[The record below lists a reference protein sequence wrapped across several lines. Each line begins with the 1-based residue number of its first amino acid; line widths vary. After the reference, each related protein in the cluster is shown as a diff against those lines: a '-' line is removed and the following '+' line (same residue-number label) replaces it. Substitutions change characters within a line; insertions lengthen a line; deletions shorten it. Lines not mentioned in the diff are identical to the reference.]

1 MAVRAEA
8 VVFDVDDTLYDLA
21 APYREAYAA
30 CFAERYDLP
39 VDELFVLSRDKS
51 DIALELLTAGKISAE
66 DHKVLRVQWTLADF
80 GVEVTREEALA
91 FQQAYECAQQHI
103 TLYPEAREML
113 DAVARSGVPH
123 GVISNGDAAHQRA
136 KLMRLGLDRWVD
148 DAHVVLSGDYGA
160 NKPSPILYEAMERKL
175 GVAGDGVWYVGDTYE
190 TDVVGAKRAGW
201 SCLWLDVRGRA
212 VPAVAERP
220 DATVH
225 SVEAMRAFVD
235 ELVIAS

>member
-1 MAVRAEA
+1 MGVRAEA

-21 APYREAYAA
+21 EPYREAYAA

-51 DIALELLTAGKISAE
+51 DVALELLTAGKITAE
-66 DHKVLRVQWTLADF
+66 DHKVLRVQWTFAEF
-80 GVEVTREEALA
+80 GVEVSREEALA
-91 FQQAYECAQQHI
+91 FQDAYASAQERI
-103 TLYPEAREML
+103 ALYPEAIAML
-113 DAVARSGVPH
+113 DAVARSGVPC
-123 GVISNGDAAHQRA
+123 GVMSNGDAAHQQK
-136 KLMRLGLDRWVD
+136 KLDLLGLSRWVD

-225 SVEAMRAFVD
+225 SVEAMRAFVE